1 MQLEVEDEP
10 NPSTSKKEGMPVVTG
25 RSALSHGVIGAGH
38 HNHGRRGR
46 GQPRFYP
53 VTKGEPSS
61 GPFTQDMPRK
71 VSHIKK

>member
-1 MQLEVEDEP
+1 MQQEIEGES
-10 NPSTSKKEGMPVVTG
+10 NPSPSNKEGIPVVAG
-25 RSALSHGVIGAGH
+25 RNTPSHGVIRAGH
-38 HNHGRRGR
+38 HDHGRRGR

-71 VSHIKK
+71 VLS